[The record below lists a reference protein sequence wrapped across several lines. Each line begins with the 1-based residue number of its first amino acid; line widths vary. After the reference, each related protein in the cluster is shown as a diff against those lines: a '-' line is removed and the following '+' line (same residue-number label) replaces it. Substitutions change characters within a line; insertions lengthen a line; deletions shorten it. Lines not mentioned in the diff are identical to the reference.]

1 MKKAMKQYEKDWDA
15 YDKAMGQWEQ
25 DMSDYYDRQEAA
37 EEADSARYELENT
50 SAKDFI
56 ADLYYYDGNTTSLV
70 AEKVAV
76 NNWRGTY
83 SLMSSIWNSY
93 PDEPM
98 GFVTQW
104 DPSTMEK
111 IPLSDVIEESKE
123 QSCSASWVM
132 ESKLRDA
139 KNSGLLGIVVG
150 NTCTF
155 SAEGVKSVTFARD
168 GSVAYTF
175 SYDEEN
181 FGRRF
186 RAVPH
191 SHSEWETGRAG
202 DHPDRRGA
210 RGGAQ
215 RRTAGVWQIW
225 ARWADAGYIYG
236 RREDRHH
243 RRLLRCG

>member
-1 MKKAMKQYEKDWDA
+1 M
-15 YDKAMGQWEQ
+15 
-25 DMSDYYDRQEAA
+25 
-37 EEADSARYELENT
+37 
-50 SAKDFI
+50 
-56 ADLYYYDGNTTSLV
+56 

-175 SYDEEN
+175 SYDEETSGEGFALYRTPIQN
-181 FGRRF
+181 GKLGEQETIQTG
-186 RAVPH
+186 AVPV
-191 SHSEWETGRAG
+191 A
-202 DHPDRRGA
+202 
-210 RGGAQ
+210 GAQ